1 MTDIG
6 SLLRTSVIV
15 FFYHADGADSTG
27 LITVLGKQN
36 SRAFQDLFKDLKN
49 KQKLLSTTKETAVHV
64 RQLDL
69 FRFSSTC

>member
-27 LITVLGKQN
+27 LITVWENKIQGHFKIF
-36 SRAFQDLFKDLKN
+36 SRI
-49 KQKLLSTTKETAVHV
+49 
-64 RQLDL
+64 
-69 FRFSSTC
+69 